1 VRCKLVTA
9 AATAAAT
16 AGIGYLAVALVRVR
30 QFRRREQETPM
41 RLPSI
46 AVLKPLY
53 GEEEELEQSLRS
65 FCEQDYPNFE
75 VIFGVRDSRDPGADV
90 ARRVVAAFPDRAR
103 LVTGDGA
110 AVTGNPKVANLVQM
124 AAGLTQEIVVLADAD
139 MRVSPDYL
147 RTLAAPFDD
156 VRVGAVTCLYAGRRA
171 SNLLSRFAAMFIN
184 EQFAPSVLVANAV
197 EPLRYAFGAT
207 IAVRRSA
214 LERIGGF
221 AALAGHVADDH
232 LLGRL
237 VTGLGLE
244 VRLSRYVVENVVHET
259 DFADMWSRELRW
271 SRTIRSVRPAGH
283 AFSVVTFGVPLAMLA
298 AVVAPG
304 RRSFV
309 LLVTA
314 ILLRLVLHAEANA
327 TFGVQSKAAS
337 ALLAPLRD
345 LVSFAV
351 WGAAFFDRG
360 VAWRGQRLRLDAEGQ
375 IISEKP

>member
-1 VRCKLVTA
+1 MRRKVVSAASTA
-9 AATAAAT
+9 AAA
-16 AGIGYLAVALVRVR
+16 AGIGYLAFALVRVR
-30 QFRRREQETPM
+30 QFRRRRHETPT

-46 AVLKPLY
+46 AVLKPLC
-53 GEEEELEQSLRS
+53 GEEEELEQNLRS
-65 FCEQDYPNFE
+65 FCVQDYPDFE
-75 VIFGVRDSRDPGADV
+75 LIFGARDPDDPGAQV

-103 LVTGDGA
+103 LVTGAGA
-110 AVTGNPKVANLVQM
+110 AVAGNPKVANLVQM
-124 AAGLTQEIVVLADAD
+124 AVGLTQELVVLADAD

-147 RTLAAPFDD
+147 RTIAAPFDD
-156 VRVGAVTCLYAGRRA
+156 ARVGAVTCLYAGRRA
-171 SNLLSRFAAMFIN
+171 RNVLSLLAAMFIN
-184 EQFAPSVLVANAV
+184 EQFAPSVLVANAI

-207 IAVRRSA
+207 IAVRRSV

-232 LLGRL
+232 LLGCL
-237 VTGLGLE
+237 VSGLGLE

-298 AVVAPG
+298 AVIAPG
-304 RRSFV
+304 RRSGV
-309 LLVTA
+309 LLATA
-314 ILLRLVLHAEANA
+314 VALRLMLRAEANA
-327 TFGVQSKAAS
+327 AFGVQSKAAS

-351 WGAAFFDRG
+351 WVAAYFDRG
-360 VAWRGQRLRLDAEGQ
+360 VAWRGRRLRLDAEGQ
-375 IISEKP
+375 IVSEP